1 MVHRLFDIS
10 FGSGKTILFEHL
22 HKGELIAYSRKEV
35 ELKSDILACQL
46 IKSGLRKGNMVVSL
60 LKDSPIWN
68 IAECAILKAGGVH
81 VPLPVIA
88 ETEKLKHVLM
98 MVLPTVMLVDS
109 DVTEK
114 RLQALLSLIELD
126 IPIMDVRNEA
136 ANVRLEDEDL
146 TNLKHR
152 KDSVEADDTAV
163 ILFTSGSTG
172 APKGVLLSH
181 RSILVAA
188 QEFGDSDAFNGV
200 QRSLSVL
207 PMSHSAAR
215 KVNYAC
221 QLRGIT
227 LCYSAPTI
235 SLFRNLQLFE
245 AHHVALVPFLL
256 QKLQEEIISNPPK
269 QLQLH
274 NVNCGGAPLSA
285 DMWKWFDAIG
295 IKVYEVYGLTETASL
310 LSYST
315 DACRKPG
322 CVGLKA
328 QNVEIDIVNN
338 GELAVKGPT
347 LFQGF
352 LLQDGSIQKPGGKDG
367 WVLTGD
373 SVRIDSDGGLRIIG
387 RTVRSYKSQRGNH
400 IHPEDLERKLA
411 SMEGVQEAFIMDE
424 PKERLQAVIV
434 PSKAASLDGVKEG
447 LLMHNRSS
455 TEDLQIWRFAI
466 LESADYVNLQATG
479 VLKIDSLTFNK
490 LLKQLDFIAL

>member
-1 MVHRLFDIS
+1 MFQHVRNGILQS
-10 FGSGKTILFEHL
+10 VTGSQIDTLST
-22 HKGELIAYSRKEV
+22 A
-35 ELKSDILACQL
+35 LACKL
-46 IKSGLRKGNMVVSL
+46 IREGVKKGDRIISV
-60 LKDSPIWN
+60 LKDGPLWN
-68 IAECAILKAGGVH
+68 TVECAVLKAGAIH
-81 VPLPVIA
+81 VPLPISVSEQKLTSVINM
-88 ETEKLKHVLM
+88 TKPVNI
-98 MVLPTVMLVDS
+98 LVDS
-109 DVTEK
+109 AIQLK
-114 RLQALLSLIELD
+114 RIQSFGASLIKDTTISMVEESGLTSTKVD
-126 IPIMDVRNEA
+126 IEA
-136 ANVRLEDEDL
+136 L
-146 TNLKHR
+146 NLRTESIKPQ
-152 KDSVEADDTAV
+152 DTAV

-172 APKGVLLSH
+172 EPKGVLLSH
-181 RSILVAA
+181 RSILVASK
-188 QEFGDSDAFNGV
+188 EFGHSDAFNGV
-200 QRSLSVL
+200 QRSLSAL

-227 LCYSAPTI
+227 ICYAAPTI
-235 SLFRNLQLFE
+235 SLFKNLQLFE

-256 QKLQEEIISNPPK
+256 QKLQEEIISNPPN

-285 DMWKWFDAIG
+285 DMWRWFDTIG

-315 DACRKPG
+315 DVCRRPG

-347 LFQGF
+347 LFQGY
-352 LLQDGSIQKPGGKDG
+352 LLQDGSIQKPGGQDG

-373 SVRIDSDGGLRIIG
+373 SVKIDSDGGLRIIG

-434 PSKAASLDGVKEG
+434 PSKAASLDGVKKG

-466 LESADYVNLQATG
+466 LESADYVSLQATG